1 MKKTKKTTTKKKVVK
16 NSYTRATKSMPHMIN
31 GSYILHVGFN
41 KEKGGVKVLKALE
54 AFMEDYGLE
63 TKGPACRVIIKRFLR
78 DNGYLK

>member
-1 MKKTKKTTTKKKVVK
+1 MKKTKKTAKKKVVQ
-16 NSYTRATKSMPHMIN
+16 NTYTRATKSMPHMIN

-41 KEKGGVKVLKALE
+41 KEKGGIKVLKALE
-54 AFMEDYGLE
+54 AFMDDYGLE